1 MHFQISYISAENFKK
16 KSVELLIPLTHFQ
29 PVLHF
34 YTTWKHLETAIICSA
49 NQWTGFYMITVF

>member
-34 YTTWKHLETAIICSA
+34 YTTWKHLETGII
-49 NQWTGFYMITVF
+49 

>member
-1 MHFQISYISAENFKK
+1 MHFQMSYISAENFKK

-34 YTTWKHLETAIICSA
+34 YTTWKHLETVNSPL
-49 NQWTGFYMITVF
+49 TGFYMITLF